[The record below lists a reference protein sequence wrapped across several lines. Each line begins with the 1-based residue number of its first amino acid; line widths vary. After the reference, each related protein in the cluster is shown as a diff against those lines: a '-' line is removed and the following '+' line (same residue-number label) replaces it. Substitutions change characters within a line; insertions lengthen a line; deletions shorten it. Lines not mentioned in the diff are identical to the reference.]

1 MAREYS
7 TPGVYVEE
15 ISKFPPSIAAVETAI
30 PAFIGYTEMVGNHA
44 NEPISG
50 PFRITSLLEYEQ
62 YFGGA
67 YPEKDAFAITIT
79 DHTDA
84 DDRLIERRAQVT
96 FNRSSLSR
104 YNMYY
109 ALQQYFNNGGGP
121 CYIVSAGLHEENG
134 TIDASALETALNAL
148 REVDEPTLILFPEG
162 TAIAEAGPYYGLM
175 NSALMQCSDLGDR
188 FTISDVYPENGNLRS
203 NIQTL
208 RNSISNDIQYTKYG
222 AAYFPFIDTF
232 LSYRF
237 DEETEVE
244 HLVHKVGEENPTE
257 GSYDTLAELKSDN
270 PQLFKTLIREMNS
283 YTVQLPPSPLIAGV
297 YARVDNDRGVWKA
310 PANVSLNGVKKLL
323 TPITDDDNGFM
334 NVDTDSGKSV
344 NAIRFFTGRGPLVW
358 GARTLAGNDN
368 EWRYVS
374 VRRFFNF
381 AEESIKK
388 GTGRFVF
395 EPNDANTWVK
405 VKAMIEN
412 FLTNQWRS
420 GALAG
425 AKPDDAFFVKV
436 GLGQTMSAQD
446 ILDGKLIIEIGM
458 AVVRPAEFIILRFS
472 HKMQQS

>member
-1 MAREYS
+1 MARDYS

-30 PAFIGYTEMVGNHA
+30 PAFIGYTETVGNHA

-67 YPEKDAFAITIT
+67 FPEKEAFAIKIT
-79 DHTDA
+79 DHTTA
-84 DDRLIERRAQVT
+84 DDKLI
-96 FNRSSLSR
+96 NRKTEVAFDRGNISKF
-104 YNMYY
+104 NMYY

-121 CYIVSAGLHEENG
+121 CYIVSAGLYKDN
-134 TIDASALETALNAL
+134 TAIDPDKLEAALNKL
-148 REVDEPTLILFPEG
+148 QEVDEPTLIVFPESTG
-162 TAIAEAGPYYGLM
+162 ISESGKFYLLI
-175 NSALMQCSDLGDR
+175 NSALKQCSDLGDR
-188 FTISDVYPENGNLRS
+188 FTIADVYPANGSLRS
-203 NIQTL
+203 DIQAL
-208 RNSISNDIQYTKYG
+208 RDSISNDIQYTKYG
-222 AAYFPFIDTF
+222 AAYYPFADTF
-232 LSYRF
+232 LSYRI
-237 DEETEVE
+237 DPETSIT
-244 HLVHKVGEENPTE
+244 HDVHKEGVDDPVE
-257 GSYDTLAELKSDN
+257 GSFKTLAGLKSAN
-270 PQLFKTLIREMNS
+270 PQLYKAISNEVNG
-283 YTVQLPPSPLIAGV
+283 YTVQLPPSPFIAGV

-334 NVDTDSGKSV
+334 NIDANSGKSV
-344 NAIRFFTGRGPLVW
+344 NAIRFFTGKGTLVW

-412 FLTNQWRS
+412 FLTNQWRN

-425 AKPDDAFFVKV
+425 AKPEEAFFVKV
-436 GLGQTMSAQD
+436 GLGQTMSAED
-446 ILDGKLIIEIGM
+446 ILNGKLIIEIGM

-472 HKMQQS
+472 HQMQQS